1 MRNSTNP
8 IISRRTVASFA
19 LVTAV
24 ALAAGIS
31 GDAQTP
37 AARPARPTE
46 PAHQRPPAMAWRLAP
61 DDQRYSAISEKK
73 LMEYVDVQTA
83 MARKYRDSGHQ
94 FWGRICGTEADT
106 ENANWMMQK
115 FREFGLADVHEQYF
129 DLPPQWMPQSWSV
142 VASAKGNTV
151 SIETAQPT
159 YLAVGTDAAGLD
171 LEAVWVASASDADLA
186 LAKDVKGKAVFFL
199 STDVGSRHV
208 GVMDNAIKRLGDRGA
223 AAIFVIQAIPG
234 NMRLQFYPVNSPVP
248 TFSVGQRDGL
258 AMRDMIA
265 LSGEPTRVKVK
276 LDVKRV
282 PGMKSGTV
290 WATLPGMTDE
300 TLVVV
305 AHRDGWFEGA
315 NDNASGVATAL
326 ALAEHFSKVP
336 KEQRQRTIVFLGTT
350 GHHDNGA
357 ESGAWLT
364 EHPEFFAKAAMLL
377 NAEHT
382 GAAQT
387 GQNSV
392 RMSNGGAAATWFAG
406 GDALAG
412 LVAKSLDAF
421 GVVTYP
427 QSAATP
433 AGEIGRY
440 FQYAPSVQV
449 MTGGY
454 VWHSDEETAASLSPG
469 VLTAITRTYA
479 KVMADSHALSL
490 QDLRKSLR
498 PPTR

>member
-1 MRNSTNP
+1 MHSLFSVP
-8 IISRRTVASFA
+8 SFSRSLGTLALIGAGLAAAA
-19 LVTAV
+19 LV
-24 ALAAGIS
+24 GH
-31 GDAQTP
+31 AQAP
-37 AARPARPTE
+37 AQRPARPAE
-46 PAHQRPPAMAWRLAP
+46 PAHTRPPVMTWRLMP
-61 DDQRYSAISEKK
+61 DEQRYAAIDAKK

-83 MARKYRDSGHQ
+83 IARKYRDSGHQ
-94 FWGRICGTEADT
+94 FWGRICGTDADT
-106 ENANWMMQK
+106 ENANWMMEK
-115 FREFGLADVHEQYF
+115 FRAFGLSDVHEQYF

-142 VASAKGNTV
+142 VASSKGKTLA
-151 SIETAQPT
+151 IDTAQPT
-159 YLAVGTDAAGLD
+159 YLAVGTDPAGLD
-171 LEAVWVASASDADLA
+171 LEAVWVATASDADLA
-186 LAKDVKGKAVFFL
+186 LSRDVKGKAVFFL
-199 STDVGSRHV
+199 STDVGSRHI
-208 GVMDNAIKRLGDRGA
+208 GVMDNAIKRLSDRGA
-223 AAIFVIQAIPG
+223 AAIFVVQAIPG

-248 TFSVGQRDGL
+248 TFSVGQKDGL
-258 AMRDMIA
+258 ALRDLVA

-290 WATLPGMTDE
+290 WGTLPGMTDE
-300 TLVVV
+300 TIVVV

-326 ALAEHFSKVP
+326 GLAEYFSKIP

-357 ESGAWLT
+357 ESGAWLV
-364 EHPEFFAKAAMLL
+364 EHPEFFAKTALLL

-406 GDALAG
+406 GEAVATLVTKAL
-412 LVAKSLDAF
+412 DTF

-427 QSAATP
+427 QSAASP

-440 FQYAPSVQV
+440 SQSAPSVQV

-454 VWHSDEETAASLSPG
+454 VWHSDEETAPSLSPG
-469 VLTAITRTYA
+469 VLAAITRTYA
-479 KVMADSHALSL
+479 KVMADSNAIPLTE
-490 QDLRKSLR
+490 LRRNLR
-498 PPTR
+498 PATR